1 MKHHI
6 VVAAAALLLGAGP
19 TLAASPEVESAAK
32 SLAQIEADPSQL
44 QSYCRIIKDMDAAG
58 DSEAKFD
65 ALEKQLKELL
75 RSFGPQ
81 FEQVIAL
88 SEDTPSDSPDG
99 QALEEA
105 FRKLDDKC
113 GK

>member
-6 VVAAAALLLGAGP
+6 VITAAALLLGANS
-19 TLAASPEVESAAK
+19 TFTASSDVESAVK

-44 QSYCRIIKDMDAAG
+44 QSYCRMIKDMDAAG
-58 DSEAKFD
+58 DNEARFD

-75 RSFGPQ
+75 RSFGPE
-81 FEQVIAL
+81 FEQVIGL
-88 SEDTPSDSPDG
+88 SEDTPSDSSDG